1 MNNEAN
7 IYNWDNIIP
16 LALYAHKQAEAKGF
30 WEEKHHEDHYLMLVV
45 TELAEAVE
53 ADRKGI
59 WAVLDPATL
68 DRLERLDGAVFNQE
82 FIRTTKDTVEDEIAD
97 ACIRLLDLIGSK
109 ATEDEEKRVI
119 DVQPPSEMDPLT
131 KTLFRVC
138 NSIHDSKPI
147 GYRTVVPL
155 CLLRAVAERY
165 EFDLM
170 AHIRLKLKYNETRPV
185 LHGKKY

>member
-1 MNNEAN
+1 MNNEEN
-7 IYNWDNIIP
+7 IYRWDNIVP
-16 LALYAHKQAEAKGF
+16 LAIYAHQQAEAKGF
-30 WEEKHHEDHYLMLVV
+30 WEEYHHEDHYLMLVL

-53 ADRKGI
+53 ADRKGK
-59 WAVLDPATL
+59 WAKLDHDTIDTL
-68 DRLERLDGAVFNQE
+68 EQMEGAAYAQAFLRMV
-82 FIRTTKDTVEDEIAD
+82 KDTVEDEIAD
-97 ACIRLLDLIGSK
+97 AVIRLLDLIGSK

-170 AHIRLKLKYNETRPV
+170 THIKLKMKYNETRPA

>member
-1 MNNEAN
+1 MNATTN
-7 IYNWDNIIP
+7 IYRWDNIVP
-16 LALYAHKQAEAKGF
+16 LALYAHQQAEAKGF
-30 WEEKHHEDHYLMLVV
+30 WEEHHHEDHYLMLVL

-68 DRLERLDGAVFNQE
+68 DRLEQLDGAVFNQE
-82 FIRTTKDTVEDEIAD
+82 FIRTIKDTVEDEIAD

-109 ATEDEEKRVI
+109 ATEDEELGVI
-119 DVQPPSEMDPLT
+119 DVFDQEEDKTLT
-131 KTLFRVC
+131 QMLFRVC
-138 NSIHDSKPI
+138 MTLHWDS
-147 GYRTVVPL
+147 PL
-155 CLLRAVAERY
+155 SCQLKLLRAISERY

-170 AHIRLKLKYNETRPV
+170 KHIELKMKYNATRPA

>member
-1 MNNEAN
+1 MNNETN
-7 IYNWDNIIP
+7 IYRWDNIVP
-16 LALYAHKQAEAKGF
+16 LALYAHQQAEAKGF
-30 WEEKHHEDHYLMLVV
+30 WEEPHHEDHYLMLVL

-82 FIRTTKDTVEDEIAD
+82 FIRTIKDTVEDEIAD

-109 ATEDEEKRVI
+109 AKEDEELCVI
-119 DVQPPSEMDPLT
+119 DVQPPSEKDPLT
-131 KTLFRVC
+131 KMLFRVC
-138 NSIHDSKPI
+138 NSLHESKPI
-147 GYRTVVPL
+147 GYRTVLPL
-155 CLLRAVAERY
+155 CLLRAISERY

-170 AHIRLKLKYNETRPV
+170 KHIDLKLKYNETRPA

>member
-1 MNNEAN
+1 MNATTN
-7 IYNWDNIIP
+7 IYRWDNIVP
-16 LALYAHKQAEAKGF
+16 LALYAHQQAEAKGF
-30 WEEKHHEDHYLMLVV
+30 WEEHHHEDHYLMLVL

-82 FIRTTKDTVEDEIAD
+82 LIRTIKDTVEDEIAD

-109 ATEDEEKRVI
+109 ATEDEELGVI
-119 DVQPPSEMDPLT
+119 DVFDQEEDKTLT
-131 KTLFRVC
+131 QMLFRVC
-138 NSIHDSKPI
+138 MTLHWDS
-147 GYRTVVPL
+147 PL
-155 CLLRAVAERY
+155 SCQLKLLRAISERY

-170 AHIRLKLKYNETRPV
+170 KHIELKMKYNATRPA

>member
-1 MNNEAN
+1 MNKEAN
-7 IYNWDNIIP
+7 IYNWDNIVP
-16 LALYAHKQAEAKGF
+16 LALYAHQQAEAKGF
-30 WEEKHHEDHYLMLVV
+30 WEEHHHEDHYLMLVI
-45 TELAEAVE
+45 TELSEAVE

-109 ATEDEEKRVI
+109 KTKDEEMVI
-119 DVQPPSEMDPLT
+119 IYLWPPHYKTTLT
-131 KTLFRVC
+131 RMLFRVC
-138 NSIHDSKPI
+138 KTLHEDN
-147 GYRTVVPL
+147 PL
-155 CLLRAVAERY
+155 NYPLSLLKAISDY
-165 EFDLM
+165 YKFDLM
-170 AHIRLKLKYNETRPV
+170 AHIRLKMKYNATRPA

>member
-1 MNNEAN
+1 MNATTN
-7 IYNWDNIIP
+7 IYRWDNIVP
-16 LALYAHKQAEAKGF
+16 LALYAHQQAEAKGF
-30 WEEKHHEDHYLMLVV
+30 WEEHHHEDHYLMLVL

-82 FIRTTKDTVEDEIAD
+82 FIRTIKDTVEDEIAD

-109 ATEDEEKRVI
+109 ATEDEELGVI
-119 DVQPPSEMDPLT
+119 DVFDQEEDKTLT
-131 KTLFRVC
+131 QMLFRVC
-138 NSIHDSKPI
+138 MTLHWDS
-147 GYRTVVPL
+147 PL
-155 CLLRAVAERY
+155 SCQLKLLRAISERY

-170 AHIRLKLKYNETRPV
+170 KHIELKMKYNATRPA